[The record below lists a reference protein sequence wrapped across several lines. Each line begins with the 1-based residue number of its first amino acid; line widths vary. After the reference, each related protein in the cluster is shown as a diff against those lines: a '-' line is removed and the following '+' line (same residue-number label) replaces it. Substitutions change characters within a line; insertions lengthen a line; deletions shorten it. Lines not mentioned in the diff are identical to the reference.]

1 MANIIKIKKGTGT
14 PAGLLPGELAYS
26 TDLTQ
31 LFVGHPSDGSTTA
44 VSPEQLVFA
53 TASANDI
60 IQLSEGTN
68 SGSDTISITIP
79 DLGGSDKILTLPSQ
93 LPGIDQ
99 ALVTDASGNLSYA
112 GVGVQSL
119 QDINDVDSS
128 PGDDTILMFDGSTW
142 VAKTGS
148 EVRDQLN
155 LESTDDQSWV
165 NLTLT
170 GYLVVEG
177 SSTVMNSSELVIGN
191 KSIGLG
197 VVGGSLVLEGLTIDA
212 NGVVDVSSSSLSAG
226 DSIFIDGSA
235 NIPTGYYTV
244 SPAPT
249 LEYLSTFESQAA
261 NYTNSSGSAT
271 LTNVGASLQGI
282 QHSSQQTIHNNNT
295 LRIDN
300 GEYLY
305 DHTDTIGKFGSNPF
319 TIEFTASIFD
329 SSYNHL
335 VGRWGT
341 TVSGGWQLYTS
352 GWNTGFRIYGTGGQT
367 LSVGSGGP
375 SQYHDDLKWFV
386 IVSDGSQIS
395 VFTNG
400 GRDSNATYDFE
411 ISDGSGLFSI
421 AAAVDNNNGTI
432 STNGGWTANDWR
444 PVDNIKIVN
453 GAALYD
459 PSATSI
465 AARTGPPNSSVGGGS
480 YPDAYFTIEN
490 YSGGAVTTPFDIAV
504 YNTSTDAQ
512 IDGSGLVFPG
522 TDEKSIKW
530 NDTNDHYSIIG
541 GDLKVSGDK
550 LYMAGTKI
558 LDNDDGGEKTI
569 NHDIKIS
576 TSQISGSIDG
586 GEY

>member
-14 PAGLLPGELAYS
+14 PSGLLPGELAYS

-79 DLGGSDKILTLPSQ
+79 DLGGSDKTLTLPSQ

-99 ALVTDASGNLSYA
+99 ALVTDGSGNLSYA
-112 GVGVQSL
+112 GVGVQAL

-128 PGDDTILMFDGSTW
+128 PGDDTVLMFDGSTW

-170 GYLVVEG
+170 GDLVVEG

-261 NYTNSSGSAT
+261 NYTNSSGS
-271 LTNVGASLQGI
+271 
-282 QHSSQQTIHNNNT
+282 
-295 LRIDN
+295 
-300 GEYLY
+300 
-305 DHTDTIGKFGSNPF
+305 
-319 TIEFTASIFD
+319 
-329 SSYNHL
+329 
-335 VGRWGT
+335 
-341 TVSGGWQLYTS
+341 
-352 GWNTGFRIYGTGGQT
+352 
-367 LSVGSGGP
+367 
-375 SQYHDDLKWFV
+375 
-386 IVSDGSQIS
+386 
-395 VFTNG
+395 
-400 GRDSNATYDFE
+400 
-411 ISDGSGLFSI
+411 
-421 AAAVDNNNGTI
+421 
-432 STNGGWTANDWR
+432 
-444 PVDNIKIVN
+444 
-453 GAALYD
+453 
-459 PSATSI
+459 
-465 AARTGPPNSSVGGGS
+465 
-480 YPDAYFTIEN
+480 
-490 YSGGAVTTPFDIAV
+490 
-504 YNTSTDAQ
+504 
-512 IDGSGLVFPG
+512 
-522 TDEKSIKW
+522 
-530 NDTNDHYSIIG
+530 
-541 GDLKVSGDK
+541 
-550 LYMAGTKI
+550 
-558 LDNDDGGEKTI
+558 
-569 NHDIKIS
+569 
-576 TSQISGSIDG
+576 
-586 GEY
+586 